1 MTYPQQP
8 QPGPQQ
14 PVPDVASEYVNAG
27 QSVDDMAQQLADA
40 KIRSTLGE
48 YEKQL
53 ADMMAKAETAFAQQ
67 QAQLDAQ
74 RAQLAG
80 QIAAVKQQTGPP
92 AAVVLSASLAQ
103 RVASIAAAHPDIRPA
118 HFVGVVGQA
127 QRLDEA
133 VAAAAK
139 GEGPVA
145 EAERLANGVITWFER
160 SHPRT
165 SSKFLEG
172 AHEVVSEA
180 ERIIEALPELAP
192 VAEAIASAV

>member
-1 MTYPQQP
+1 MDPQ
-8 QPGPQQ
+8 
-14 PVPDVASEYVNAG
+14 VPDVASEYVNAG
-27 QSVDDMAQQLADA
+27 ETVDAMAQRLADE
-40 KIRSTLGE
+40 KVKSTLGAF
-48 YEKQL
+48 EKQL
-53 ADMMAKAETAFAQQ
+53 ADVMAKAETAFAQQ
-67 QAQLDAQ
+67 QATLDAQ

-80 QIAAVKQQTGPP
+80 QIAAVRAQTGPP
-92 AAVVLSASLAQ
+92 QAVVLSASLAQ
-103 RVASIAAAHPDIRPA
+103 RVQSIAAAHPDIRPA
-118 HFVGVVGQA
+118 HFLGVVGQA

-139 GEGPVA
+139 GEGPIA

-180 ERIIEALPELAP
+180 ERILEVLPELAP